1 MHAATVQ
8 TGHDMHA
15 GLASLTI
22 WPDPLSVLQLCI
34 SVDFVSYK
42 VRRGNLE
49 RALLRLEQTLL
60 EKLCGILY
68 EGKLLNLLTLACRD
82 LGSSSLV
89 VFKAVLI
96 R

>member
-1 MHAATVQ
+1 M
-8 TGHDMHA
+8 
-15 GLASLTI
+15 
-22 WPDPLSVLQLCI
+22 CK
-34 SVDFVSYK
+34 VS
-42 VRRGNLE
+42 RGNLE

-68 EGKLLNLLTLACRD
+68 EGKFLQLLTLACRE

-96 R
+96 W